1 MTPQGIKPFEV
12 ELPLPVKSY
21 DIDLAGVVSNIT
33 YIRWLEDLRLE
44 MLNRYFPLEDQIR
57 EGYSPVVL
65 ETHIQYKKTIRMFER
80 PIGRMWM
87 SELEGL
93 RGALEAEILVHGKAV
108 AKATQICTFI
118 SLSNYHPIRIPTE
131 FRALFEGF
139 SKEGAGPDKK
149 PA

>member
-44 MLNRYFPLEDQIR
+44 MLNRYFPLENQIK
-57 EGYSPVVL
+57 EEYSPVVL
-65 ETHIQYKKTIRMFER
+65 ETHIQYKKAIRMFDR
-80 PIGRMWM
+80 PIGKMWM
-87 SELEGL
+87 SKLEGL
-93 RGALEAEILVHGKAV
+93 RGVLEAEMLVDDKLV

-131 FRALFEGF
+131 FRAMFARFSEEGPR
-139 SKEGAGPDKK
+139 PDKK

>member
-1 MTPQGIKPFEV
+1 MTPQDIKPFEV

-65 ETHIQYKKTIRMFER
+65 ETHIQYKKAIRMFER

-87 SELEGL
+87 SKLEGL

-118 SLSNYHPIRIPTE
+118 SLSNYHPIRIPAE
-131 FRALFEGF
+131 FRAMFEGF
-139 SKEGAGPDKK
+139 SKEDAGPDKK